1 MVSNQM
7 VTPANPRCA
16 AAFATLTALLLAAGC
31 KTAPPAAEAAPAPAA
46 ASTAPV
52 AAREDNAIEVALAS
66 APANSATVTSTQ
78 GTAGSA
84 QGPAPVLNARAPLT
98 YTVKR
103 GDTLWDISAM
113 YLRDPWLWPEIWHV
127 NPSVPNPHLIYP
139 GDVLALGYGADGRPQ
154 VTVAQGSTLRVQPL
168 VRSKPLDGPISTIP
182 YEAIAAF
189 LGKPGV
195 VTRDNI
201 KNSPKVAAMRHRH
214 VVAGE
219 GQEIYVEGLEKWGPG
234 RYAVVHV
241 GDPLINPEN
250 GKAQGFLGVYTAT
263 AEFAAADK
271 VAKGLLIDSARET
284 QAGDL
289 LFAVDMA
296 AVRTNFVPRAAPAGT
311 DGQIMAVVDGVSLI
325 GQYQVVALNRGSKHG
340 LEPGHV
346 LAIDQKGE
354 RVYNVTCRNRDGSL
368 HWCMGNQVQL
378 PDERAGTLLVFKT
391 YEDMSF
397 GLVVYAD
404 VPVRIADIVRTP

>member
-1 MVSNQM
+1 M
-7 VTPANPRCA
+7 VTLA
-16 AAFATLTALLLAAGC
+16 ALLLAAGC
-31 KTAPPAAEAAPAPAA
+31 KTAPPADDAAKAPAPVA
-46 ASTAPV
+46 TAP
-52 AAREDNAIEVALAS
+52 AAPQEDNAIEVALAG
-66 APANSATVTSTQ
+66 APADSSTSA
-78 GTAGSA
+78 SA
-84 QGPAPVLNARAPLT
+84 QAAAPVLNPRAPLT

-127 NPSVPNPHLIYP
+127 NPSLPNPHLIYP
-139 GDVLALGYGADGRPQ
+139 GDVLTLGYGADGSPQ
-154 VTVAQGSTLRVQPL
+154 VTVAHGSALRVQPL
-168 VRSKPLDGPISTIP
+168 VRSKPLDGPIATIP

-201 KNSPKVAAMRHRH
+201 KHSPKVAAMRHRH

-263 AEFAAADK
+263 AEFATADK
-271 VAKGLLIDSARET
+271 VAKGMLIDSARES

-296 AVRTNFVPRAAPAGT
+296 SVRTDFVPRAAPAGT

-325 GQYQVVALNRGSKHG
+325 GQYQVVALNRGTKHG

>member
-1 MVSNQM
+1 M
-7 VTPANPRCA
+7 
-16 AAFATLTALLLAAGC
+16 ATLAALLLAAGC
-31 KTAPPAAEAAPAPAA
+31 KTAPPADDAAKAPAPVA
-46 ASTAPV
+46 TAP
-52 AAREDNAIEVALAS
+52 AAPQEDNAIEVALAS
-66 APANSATVTSTQ
+66 AAADTPTSA
-78 GTAGSA
+78 SA
-84 QGPAPVLNARAPLT
+84 QAAAPVLNPRAPLT

-127 NPSVPNPHLIYP
+127 NPSLPNPHLIYP
-139 GDVLALGYGADGRPQ
+139 GDVLTLGYGADGSPQ
-154 VTVAQGSTLRVQPL
+154 VTVAHGSALRVQPL
-168 VRSKPLDGPISTIP
+168 VRSKPLDGPIATIP

-201 KNSPKVAAMRHRH
+201 KHSPKVAAMRHRH

-263 AEFAAADK
+263 AEFATADK
-271 VAKGLLIDSARET
+271 VAKGMLIDSARES

-296 AVRTNFVPRAAPAGT
+296 SVRTDFVPRAAPAGT

-325 GQYQVVALNRGSKHG
+325 GQYQVVALNRGTKHG

-368 HWCMGNQVQL
+368 HWCMGKQVQL

>member
-1 MVSNQM
+1 MVSNQKVM
-7 VTPANPRCA
+7 RSSALCG
-16 AAFATLTALLLAAGC
+16 AAFATLAAMLLATGC
-31 KTAPPAAEAAPAPAA
+31 KTAPPAAEAAPAPTG
-46 ASTAPV
+46 ASTAP
-52 AAREDNAIEVALAS
+52 APRPEDNAIEVALAS
-66 APANSATVTSTQ
+66 ASADTATSSSTQ
-78 GTAGSA
+78 GAA
-84 QGPAPVLNARAPLT
+84 APVLNPRAPLN

-139 GDVLALGYGADGRPQ
+139 GDVLALGYDADGRPQ
-154 VTVAQGSTLRVQPL
+154 VTVAHGSALRVQPL

-241 GDPLINPEN
+241 GEPLINPEN

-263 AEFAAADK
+263 ADFATADK

-296 AVRTNFVPRAAPAGT
+296 SVRTDFVPRAAPPGT
-311 DGQIMAVVDGVSLI
+311 DGQIMAVVDGVALI
-325 GQYQVVALNRGSKHG
+325 GQYQVVALNRGKKHG

-404 VPVRIADIVRTP
+404 VPVRIADIVRSP

>member
-1 MVSNQM
+1 MVSNQKVM
-7 VTPANPRCA
+7 RSGAPLGA
-16 AAFATLTALLLAAGC
+16 AVGTLAALLLLAGC
-31 KTAPPAAEAAPAPAA
+31 KTAPSPTETEQPAPVAHSTAVAPPADNAIDVALANAPAEAA
-46 ASTAPV
+46 
-52 AAREDNAIEVALAS
+52 
-66 APANSATVTSTQ
+66 ANSAS
-78 GTAGSA
+78 S
-84 QGPAPVLNARAPLT
+84 GPAPVINRSAPLN

-139 GDVLALGYGADGRPQ
+139 GDVLALAYGADGSPQ
-154 VTVAQGSTLRVQPL
+154 VTVAHGSTLRVQPL
-168 VRSKPLDGPISTIP
+168 VRSKPLDGPIATIP

-189 LGKPGV
+189 LGKPGI

-201 KNSPKVAAMRHRH
+201 KKSPKVAAMRDRH

-250 GKAQGFLGVYTAT
+250 GKSLGFMGVYTGT

-271 VAKGLLIDSARET
+271 MSKGLLTDSARES

-296 AVRTNFVPRAAPAGT
+296 SVRTDFVPRAAPPGT
-311 DGQIMAVVDGVSLI
+311 DGQIMAVVDGVALI
-325 GQYQVVALNRGSKHG
+325 GQYQVVALNRGSKQG

-368 HWCMGNQVQL
+368 HWCMGDQVQL

-397 GLVVYAD
+397 GLVVYAT